1 MSNLSEKFQEKT
13 VTFWPFA
20 VPQPKIWWLQIYL
33 WKVRPKFWQ
42 PCSILETWTNSRKI
56 QQTSRLQN
64 LFKVIW
70 KVRCFSDILL
80 NKIGRIIFTFL
91 PQFFR
96 PSQLKYHNE
105 RAHEEKRPHSCPQCD
120 KSFYKKS
127 DLRSHA
133 KLHLG
138 LKEYICRFCHQRF
151 AHVSNLNR
159 HKLTHKK
166 EKPYSC
172 QICGQRYNQIATLNQ
187 HCKKKHDI
195 LHKKSKTKAGSKNK
209 VFYCKFCEKN
219 FEHKADLDLHQVK
232 HGQESYP
239 YNCKRCKKG
248 MNLVCIFKNVCDT
261 QISREIN
268 LEPCKTS
275 NFYVSILI
283 LWICV

>member
-1 MSNLSEKFQEKT
+1 MNESTKNLTDLTFAKFVQSHLKGEMFFDT
-13 VTFWPFA
+13 
-20 VPQPKIWWLQIYL
+20 
-33 WKVRPKFWQ
+33 
-42 PCSILETWTNSRKI
+42 
-56 QQTSRLQN
+56 
-64 LFKVIW
+64 
-70 KVRCFSDILL
+70 LL

-91 PQFFR
+91 LQFFR

-195 LHKKSKTKAGSKNK
+195 LHKKSKTEAGSKNK

-248 MNLVCIFKNVCDT
+248 MNLVRILNNVCDT
-261 QISREIN
+261 QILREIH
-268 LEPCKTS
+268 LEPRNQQFLHFYFDEIFLSETESFASHIECGKTAIS
-275 NFYVSILI
+275 FRQIDLQ
-283 LWICV
+283 